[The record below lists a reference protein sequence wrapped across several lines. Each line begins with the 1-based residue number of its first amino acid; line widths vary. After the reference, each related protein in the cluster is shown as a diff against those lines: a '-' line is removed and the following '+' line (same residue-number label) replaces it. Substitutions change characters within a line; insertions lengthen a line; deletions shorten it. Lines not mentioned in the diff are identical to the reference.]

1 MQYYWRK
8 RLRCETGLLQRR
20 RPDWRLFAR
29 RIPSA
34 LAPSA
39 SFRPPEGP
47 VWGEG
52 VRRVEAALFVAR
64 QPLTPR
70 KIAQICG
77 FESTAEVRGYLRRL
91 GKLYDEVGAAFCLV
105 EVAGGFQ
112 LRTRPEFYPWVARLA
127 RDHRPIRLSPPA
139 METLAIIAYRQP
151 VLRAEIESI
160 RGVQCGEILRQ
171 LMDRGLVKIV
181 GRSEELGRPYL
192 YGTTDMFL
200 EVFGLRGLD
209 ELPHAEYRNSAVRRS
224 PTSGTSENA
233 PLTGEGCI

>member
-1 MQYYWRK
+1 MQYFWRK
-8 RLRCETGLLQRR
+8 RSRYETSPPLCR
-20 RPDWRLFAR
+20 RPDWRLFLR

-34 LAPSA
+34 TSQTEALGP
-39 SFRPPEGP
+39 REGP

-52 VRRVEAALFVAR
+52 VRRVEAALFLAR

-77 FESTAEVRGYLRRL
+77 FESAAEVRGYLRRL

-112 LRTRPEFYPWVARLA
+112 LRTRPEFYPWVARLG
-127 RDHRPIRLSPPA
+127 RDQRQIRLSPPA

-192 YGTTDMFL
+192 YGTTDTFL

-209 ELPHAEYRNSAVRRS
+209 ELPHAEYRNSAVRREAQLELQDS
-224 PTSGTSENA
+224 A
-233 PLTGEGCI
+233 PLTGEGRI